1 MAVKIRLAR
10 RGRRKRPFY
19 HIVIADARAPRD
31 GKFIEQIGS
40 YNPMTK
46 PATIEIDRD
55 KAFDWLEKGAQ
66 PTDTVRAILRFK
78 GVMYKTHLQRGVKK
92 GALTQEAADKLL
104 SDWIEAKEAKV
115 AERREETRKEI
126 AEFRKMIDG
135 VAKPRAAAPAAAEDA
150 EVFRADT
157 TPEVATEEVVETK
170 VEEVVAAAVEEVKV
184 EEAKVEETK
193 VEEAKVEEA
202 KVEETKVEEAKVEEA
217 KVEETKVEE
226 AKVEEAKVEEAKVE
240 EVKEVK
246 KEAATA
252 KDDLTKIEGIGPKIA
267 EHLNN
272 AGILSFSNLAESS
285 VEALQ
290 KVLDEAGPNYTVHN
304 PGTWADQSKMAA
316 EGKWEELKK
325 WQDELDGGK

>member
-202 KVEETKVEEAKVEEA
+202 KVEE
-217 KVEETKVEE
+217 
-226 AKVEEAKVEEAKVE
+226 AKVE